1 MSHLS
6 LKNKPSKKQII
17 LWATLAVSALV
28 AIVAVILMDFTSLGV
43 PTIQKITG
51 KGLIDSKVYYSGIGL
66 YEYLENF
73 NDEAIH
79 ALLTVHAIDY
89 VFMIAVCVLEIT
101 VLLLLS
107 KHSWKVLFFGAFP
120 FLELFFDIS
129 ENMFVDFAIKKLPE
143 KASMLSGLAGGMTL
157 CKWIFTVLYLVSAF
171 TMIGFVIAK
180 KIKAKKNVENDVT
193 GNDSG
198 EDSEVGDET
207 IETIS

>member
-1 MSHLS
+1 MSEQS
-6 LKNKPSKKQII
+6 LKTKPTKKQLI
-17 LWATLAVSALV
+17 LWITLAVSALV
-28 AIVAVILMDFTSLGV
+28 AIVTVILMDFTSLGV

-51 KGLIDSKVYYSGIGL
+51 KGLIDSKVYYSSSGL

-89 VFMIAVCVLEIT
+89 VFMLAVCVLEIT

-107 KHSWKVLFFGAFP
+107 KHNWKVLFFGAFP
-120 FLELFFDIS
+120 FLELFFDVS

-157 CKWIFTVLYLVSAF
+157 CKWIFTVLYLVCAF
-171 TMIGFVIAK
+171 TMIGIVIAK
-180 KIKAKKNVENDVT
+180 KIKAKKKVENEALA
-193 GNDSG
+193 N
-198 EDSEVGDET
+198 ENET
-207 IETIS
+207 QENVDKD